1 MARKLLMDTDRPDN
15 DRDAVATDD
24 SPTRPAR
31 RSSLVTGGAAA
42 PQYVEASAR
51 SKADRT
57 HKDIQL
63 DQIQDSLIEDRID
76 INEGLDELAASIDKN
91 GQQIPIIVRIV
102 NKDKPYEIVAGR
114 RRIAALRRLGRT
126 TVRGYITRM
135 TDREAFLAQGIE
147 NSARLETSF
156 IERARTIVKATDA
169 GFSQRD
175 MAEFLNVS
183 QTLVNFMSRIYEAL
197 GDQLVVA
204 IGPARGVGRRKW
216 EMLVSAFRDRS
227 ISTEKVIS
235 LVDTS
240 IADSSERFEALLST
254 LQAAP
259 APGSRSRSRAA
270 VRPPAKSKLMEGKYS
285 VLRKPGQLLLKAAGR
300 DAPADLLDYIS
311 DRLPDLVLEYQQ
323 SKEDAEEDSD

>member
-1 MARKLLMDTDRPDN
+1 MARKLLMNTDGPDD
-15 DRDAVATDD
+15 DRDTVAGDE
-24 SPTRPAR
+24 PPARPAR

-51 SKADRT
+51 SKANRT

-63 DQIQDSLIEDRID
+63 DQIQDSVIEDRID
-76 INEGLDELAASIDKN
+76 IDEGLDELAESIAKN

-102 NKDKPYEIVAGR
+102 NKEKPYEIVAGR
-114 RRIAALRRLGRT
+114 RRVAALRRLGRT
-126 TVRGYITRM
+126 TVQGYITRM

-156 IERARTIVKATDA
+156 IERARTIAKAADA

-175 MAEFLNVS
+175 VAEFLNVS
-183 QTLVNFMSRIYEAL
+183 QTLINFMSRIYEAL

-216 EMLVSAFRDRS
+216 EMLVSAFRERN
-227 ISTEKVIS
+227 TTPEKVLS

-240 IADSSERFEALLST
+240 IADSSERFEALLAT
-254 LQAAP
+254 LQSEP
-259 APGSRSRSRAA
+259 AQLGRTRAA
-270 VRPPAKSKLMEGKYS
+270 VQPPAKSKLMEGKYS

-323 SKEDAEEDSD
+323 SKEDAEEK